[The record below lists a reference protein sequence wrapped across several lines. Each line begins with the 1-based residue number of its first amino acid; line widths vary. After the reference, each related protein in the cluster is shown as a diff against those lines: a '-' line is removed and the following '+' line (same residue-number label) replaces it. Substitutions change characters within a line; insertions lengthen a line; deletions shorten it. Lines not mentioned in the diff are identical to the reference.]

1 MTSAGAS
8 AGIAPEAT
16 RTGSRPGPVLVVG
29 YGNPLRS
36 DDGVGPAV
44 AARLAGDPRLAGADI
59 RGAHQLT
66 PELALDASRASLLV
80 LVDAGVGEAPGE
92 VSVRRLEPG
101 SDPGGAWTHHTDPAG
116 IVALARDLYGAAPPV
131 VMISIG
137 PASLEVGE
145 TLSDVVAASVT
156 RAADLVATVVEAH
169 RRA

>member
-1 MTSAGAS
+1 
-8 AGIAPEAT
+8 
-16 RTGSRPGPVLVVG
+16 VVG

-59 RGAHQLT
+59 RAEHQLT

-80 LVDAGVGEAPGE
+80 LVDAGLNEAPGE
-92 VSVRRLEPG
+92 VAMRRLGPAAASG
-101 SDPGGAWTHHTDPAG
+101 DAWTHHVDPAG
-116 IVALARDLYGAAPPV
+116 IVGLARELFGAAPPV

-145 TLSDVVAASVT
+145 TLSDVVEASVT
-156 RAADLVATVVEAH
+156 RAADLVVTVVEAH

>member
-8 AGIAPEAT
+8 SGDTPATTRAGSP
-16 RTGSRPGPVLVVG
+16 SGPVLVVG

-44 AARLAGDPRLAGADI
+44 AARLVGDPRLAGADI
-59 RGAHQLT
+59 RSAHQLT

-92 VSVRRLEPG
+92 VSMRRLEP
-101 SDPGGAWTHHTDPAG
+101 SDEAGGAWTHHVDPAG
-116 IVALARDLYGAAPPV
+116 IVGLARELFGAAPPV

-137 PASLEVGE
+137 PATLELGESLSR
-145 TLSDVVAASVT
+145 TVADAVT

-169 RRA
+169 RRT